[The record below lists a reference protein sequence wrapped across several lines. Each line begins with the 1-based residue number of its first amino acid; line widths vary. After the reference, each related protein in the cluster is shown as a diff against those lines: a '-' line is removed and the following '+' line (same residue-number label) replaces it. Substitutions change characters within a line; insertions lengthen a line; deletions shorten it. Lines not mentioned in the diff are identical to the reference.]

1 MTMLA
6 VSLSTACSSDDET
19 PAVNSP
25 NTLYA
30 VIIPEGTQN
39 GNITPS
45 DYVLTLDNILAVNPE
60 TGEFKVKNSER
71 IDSKAYHLP
80 TQHLIQFYSG
90 KSLLFEA
97 KLSSSY
103 SSMLPTGLTFEYF
116 FTDING
122 SARYVL
128 RVNRLVSEDGKVI
141 EGDLTGQQKKGMQRM
156 YEILQKA
163 GKISSNIHYDYFL
176 LFNDSQLKAKGY
188 EENPQ
193 TLEGVWHL
201 VRADFSFGG
210 MYDVQPGEVTVFFNP
225 DHTMQ
230 VVNQI
235 LNKEKIPFM
244 DSGSYSYESISTE
257 TNKYDGTVKTKINLN
272 GQQCTYW
279 FKDGMMTLDFGMAY
293 DAPGYFFKKLKLT
306 N

>member
-1 MTMLA
+1 
-6 VSLSTACSSDDET
+6 
-19 PAVNSP
+19 
-25 NTLYA
+25 
-30 VIIPEGTQN
+30 
-39 GNITPS
+39 
-45 DYVLTLDNILAVNPE
+45 
-60 TGEFKVKNSER
+60 
-71 IDSKAYHLP
+71 
-80 TQHLIQFYSG
+80 
-90 KSLLFEA
+90 
-97 KLSSSY
+97 
-103 SSMLPTGLTFEYF
+103 
-116 FTDING
+116 
-122 SARYVL
+122 
-128 RVNRLVSEDGKVI
+128 
-141 EGDLTGQQKKGMQRM
+141 MQRM

-272 GQQCTYW
+272 GRQCTYW
-279 FKDGMMTLDFGMAY
+279 FKDGMMILDFGMAY